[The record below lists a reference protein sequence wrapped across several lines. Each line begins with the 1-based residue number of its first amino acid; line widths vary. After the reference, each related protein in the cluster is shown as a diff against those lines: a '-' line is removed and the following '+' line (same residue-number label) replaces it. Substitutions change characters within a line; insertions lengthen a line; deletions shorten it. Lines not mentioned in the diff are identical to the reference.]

1 MKQAERI
8 CLQGILNH
16 CYQRSRNGFLLFYSV
31 SDYLVY
37 FTLFCITAV
46 KYGVRV
52 LELCLMPDHIH
63 ASVIVNRREDLSAFF
78 SEVSRRYARSNNSV
92 CRTEGS
98 LFESPFGSAPKIGAK
113 KARTNLI
120 YLGNNP
126 VERQLAE
133 KAEDYQWNFLA
144 YARSAHP
151 FSEPLVIRKASWPLR
166 RAIREISSLHKSGQP
181 VSYPLLKRLSEPLD
195 RRETRQLTDW
205 IIQKYNIID
214 YDAAARCFDG
224 FDRMLEAMHTNTGS
238 EYDLNEIFTGKS
250 DACYAR
256 MISKTMQILQ
266 IQDIHELFAL
276 NEEERLRLFPA
287 LLRVKDATPEQ
298 VAKFLRIVLKR
309 RDTDR
314 EMEIPDSQRHP
325 ENQFPHLG

>member
-1 MKQAERI
+1 MKQPERI

-16 CYQRSRNGFLLFYSV
+16 CYQRSRNGFLLFYGV
-31 SDYLVY
+31 SDYLLY
-37 FTLFCITAV
+37 FTLVCTTAPR
-46 KYGVRV
+46 YGVRI

-63 ASVIVNRREDLSAFF
+63 ASVTVNRREDLSAFF
-78 SEVSRRYARSNNSV
+78 SEVSRRYARSNNIV
-92 CRTEGS
+92 CRSEGS
-98 LFESPFGSAPKIGAK
+98 LFESPFGSVPKTGAK

-126 VERQLAE
+126 VERQLCT

-151 FSEPLVIRKASWPLR
+151 FSEPLVIRNASWSLR
-166 RAIREISSLHKSGQP
+166 RAIREINALHKAGQP
-181 VSYPLLKRLSEPLD
+181 VSYPALKRLSRKLD
-195 RRETRQLTDW
+195 RKETRQLTDW
-205 IIQKYNIID
+205 IVHRYNIID
-214 YDAAARCFDG
+214 YDAAARYFDG

-256 MISKTMQILQ
+256 MMTRTLQ
-266 IQDIHELFAL
+266 TLRIQDIHELFAL
-276 NEEERLRLFPA
+276 KEEERLRLFPE
-287 LLRVKDATPEQ
+287 LLQVRDATPEQ

-309 RDTDR
+309 RPMR
-314 EMEIPDSQRHP
+314 EMEGIEIQEET
-325 ENQFPHLG
+325 ENQLPQIG